1 MNLLSSIGNW
11 THDILKSSISRYLKM
26 AIKIFITG
34 GTIDGLEYDSATAAP
49 KSNKSLIPGL
59 LQQARVTSNYSVDVV
74 MSKDS
79 KFITH
84 KDRELLL
91 KNCQQCKEDWIVITH
106 GTMTMANTAKF
117 LGEKHLQKT
126 IVFVGSAI
134 PANKENSDALF
145 NLGAAL
151 TAVQILPRGVYLTM
165 NGKVFS
171 WDNVRKDPDS
181 GFFDIEKR

>member
-1 MNLLSSIGNW
+1 M
-11 THDILKSSISRYLKM
+11 YLKM

-34 GTIDGLEYDSATAAP
+34 GTIDGLEYDSAAAAP

-59 LQQARVTSNYSVDVV
+59 LQQARVTSDFSVDVL

-79 KFITH
+79 KFITN
-84 KDRELLL
+84 KDRDILL
-91 KNCQQCKEDWIVITH
+91 KNCQQCKEDRIVITH
-106 GTMTMANTAKF
+106 GTMTMADTAKS

-126 IVFVGSAI
+126 IVLTGSAI

-151 TAVQILPRGVYLTM
+151 TAVQLLPRGVYLTM
-165 NGKVFS
+165 NGKIFL
-171 WDNVRKDPDS
+171 WDNVRKDLDS
-181 GFFDIEKR
+181 GFFDTEKK